1 MDSSAITDDDPAQSR
16 PHVVRSLEGRILAG
30 SRPTSTPTSTTEK
43 NITSGPRTGEA
54 DQQKIP
60 GAPLRVS
67 FAKIQEPLEVPDL
80 LALQTASFDWLI
92 GSPEWRAT
100 LSPEEQADAVGGL
113 AEILE
118 EISPIEDFSGSM
130 SLSFSN
136 PRFEDVKASL
146 EECKD
151 KDMTYAAPL
160 FVTAEFMNNTTGEI
174 KSQTVF
180 MGDFPIMTNKGTFVI
195 NGTERVVVSQLV
207 RSPGVYFDKTLDKT
221 SDKDVFS
228 AKVIPSR
235 GAWLEFDVDKRDTV
249 GVRID
254 RKRRQPVTVL
264 LKALGWGEDRI
275 REHFQWSPTVLR
287 HAGEGPHRRPGR
299 GAARHLPQAPS
310 GRAADA

>member
-1 MDSSAITDDDPAQSR
+1 MPGTPPGHLVDRPLRNVGQTRWTAPPFTDDDPAQSR

-30 SRPTSTPTSTTEK
+30 SRPTSINPNSTESGTTRTTPQEPQT
-43 NITSGPRTGEA
+43 GPRTGEA

-67 FAKIQEPLEVPDL
+67 FAKISEPLEVPDL

-100 LSPEEQADAVGGL
+100 LPEAEQADAVGGL

-136 PRFEDVKASL
+136 PRFEDVKASE

-151 KDMTYAAPL
+151 KDMTFSAPM
-160 FVTAEFMNNTTGEI
+160 FVTAEFINNTTGEI

-180 MGDFPIMTNKGTFVI
+180 MGDFPLMTPKGTFII
-195 NGTERVVVSQLV
+195 NGTERVVVSQLT
-207 RSPGVYFDKTLDKT
+207 RSPGVYFERN
-221 SDKDVFS
+221 V
-228 AKVIPSR
+228 
-235 GAWLEFDVDKRDTV
+235 
-249 GVRID
+249 
-254 RKRRQPVTVL
+254 
-264 LKALGWGEDRI
+264 
-275 REHFQWSPTVLR
+275 
-287 HAGEGPHRRPGR
+287 
-299 GAARHLPQAPS
+299 
-310 GRAADA
+310 

>member
-1 MDSSAITDDDPAQSR
+1 M
-16 PHVVRSLEGRILAG
+16 AG
-30 SRPTSTPTSTTEK
+30 SRPTSINPSTETGTTRTTPHDPQNTLP
-43 NITSGPRTGEA
+43 PRMGEA

-67 FAKIQEPLEVPDL
+67 FAKIREPLEVPDL

-160 FVTAEFMNNTTGEI
+160 FVTAEFMNNTT
-174 KSQTVF
+174 
-180 MGDFPIMTNKGTFVI
+180 
-195 NGTERVVVSQLV
+195 
-207 RSPGVYFDKTLDKT
+207 
-221 SDKDVFS
+221 
-228 AKVIPSR
+228 
-235 GAWLEFDVDKRDTV
+235 
-249 GVRID
+249 
-254 RKRRQPVTVL
+254 
-264 LKALGWGEDRI
+264 
-275 REHFQWSPTVLR
+275 
-287 HAGEGPHRRPGR
+287 
-299 GAARHLPQAPS
+299 
-310 GRAADA
+310 

>member
-1 MDSSAITDDDPAQSR
+1 MFPARSVSPCSTSRRSFRVCRWSHPRRGQRARSGVGSPVALPPDCLPAETGHQGCPGFPDTPVDQWTGVAGGSAITDDDPGRTSTHR

-30 SRPTSTPTSTTEK
+30 SRPTSISASTTE
-43 NITSGPRTGEA
+43 SGTTRTTPANPQPGTRTGET
-54 DQQKIP
+54 DLQKIP

-67 FAKIQEPLEVPDL
+67 FAKINEPLEVPDL
-80 LALQTASFDWLI
+80 LALQTASFDWLV
-92 GSPEWRAT
+92 GNETWRAT
-100 LSPEEQADAVGGL
+100 LSPEEQQAAVGGL

-207 RSPGVYFDKTLDKT
+207 
-221 SDKDVFS
+221 
-228 AKVIPSR
+228 
-235 GAWLEFDVDKRDTV
+235 
-249 GVRID
+249 
-254 RKRRQPVTVL
+254 
-264 LKALGWGEDRI
+264 
-275 REHFQWSPTVLR
+275 
-287 HAGEGPHRRPGR
+287 
-299 GAARHLPQAPS
+299 
-310 GRAADA
+310 

>member
-43 NITSGPRTGEA
+43 NSSSGPRTGEA

-67 FAKIQEPLEVPDL
+67 FAKISEPLEVPDL

-100 LSPEEQADAVGGL
+100 LAPEEQADAVGGL

-136 PRFEDVKASL
+136 PRF
-146 EECKD
+146 
-151 KDMTYAAPL
+151 
-160 FVTAEFMNNTTGEI
+160 
-174 KSQTVF
+174 
-180 MGDFPIMTNKGTFVI
+180 
-195 NGTERVVVSQLV
+195 
-207 RSPGVYFDKTLDKT
+207 
-221 SDKDVFS
+221 
-228 AKVIPSR
+228 
-235 GAWLEFDVDKRDTV
+235 
-249 GVRID
+249 
-254 RKRRQPVTVL
+254 
-264 LKALGWGEDRI
+264 
-275 REHFQWSPTVLR
+275 
-287 HAGEGPHRRPGR
+287 
-299 GAARHLPQAPS
+299 
-310 GRAADA
+310 